1 MRPGGIH
8 RGVSDSAGREHEE
21 KRPTGGDMLTQSQL
35 DAMIRLR
42 QEWEEASEDGLRNA
56 KGSVGLML
64 ADVTRAL
71 ELTPDQQ
78 VDVLGATLYVDLNG
92 DK

>member
-1 MRPGGIH
+1 
-8 RGVSDSAGREHEE
+8 
-21 KRPTGGDMLTQSQL
+21 MLTQSQL

-71 ELTPDQQ
+71 ELSPDQQ